1 MAAKKVELMDLRQL
15 LSLKQQGISNRNCEE
30 HTGLHRNT
38 INHYVKLFRATG
50 ESYQRLLDL
59 DDQALRD
66 MFPPRSPVDQGRYS
80 DLAQRFSYF
89 EQELKKP
96 GCTRE
101 QLWRQYI
108 LENPSG
114 YSYSQFNEHFAR
126 WRNKLKGSGKLIHKA
141 GDKLYVDYTGKNLYI
156 TDKQT
161 GEQQSVEVFV
171 ALLPA
176 SHYTFVEASKSQQKE
191 DFIQS
196 VNHAMSYFGGAPKAL
211 VTDNLKSAVSKGSK
225 YEPILNKSLK
235 ALGLHYNTTINPTR
249 TYAPQDK
256 ALVEGAV
263 RLIYQHIFYPLSN
276 QVFFDLHSLNQAIK
290 PLLKRFNELQ
300 MKLLQTSRVKQYLEI
315 EKALLTP
322 LPGSPY
328 ELQEFRKAK
337 VQKMGYVYLH
347 QNRNYYSVP
356 FRYIGQQVEVQYDSN
371 QVEIY
376 YKQERIASHKLN
388 YRPGAYTT
396 NKEHLSSSHK
406 FYQQWSPDFFLNQ
419 ASQKGPHL
427 KAYIEKILAQADYP
441 EVAYKQCLGILH
453 LDKNYVPER
462 IENACRLAFG
472 QTRHSYRII
481 KNMLANNIDLL
492 NTHPQHDPLIS
503 KHENIRGAAIYN

>member
-1 MAAKKVELMDLRQL
+1 MAAKKVEIMDLRQL
-15 LSLKQQGISNRNCEE
+15 LLLKQQGISNRNCEQ

-50 ESYQRLLDL
+50 ESYQTLLAL
-59 DDQALRD
+59 GDQALLD
-66 MFPPRSPVDQGRYS
+66 MFPPRSPVDTERYS
-80 DLAQRFSYF
+80 NLVSRFSYF
-89 EQELKKP
+89 EQQLKKP

-101 QLWRQYI
+101 QLWREYI

-114 YSYSQFNEHFAR
+114 YSYSQFNEHFSR

-141 GDKLYVDYTGKNLYI
+141 GDKLYCDYTGKNLYI

-161 GEQQSVEVFV
+161 GEQHSVEVFV

-176 SHYTFVEASKSQQKE
+176 SQYTFVEASMSQQKE
-191 DFIQS
+191 DFINS
-196 VNHAMSYFGGAPKAL
+196 VNHAMQYFGGAPKAL

-225 YEPILNKSLK
+225 YEPILNKSFK
-235 ALGLHYNTTINPTR
+235 ALGIHYNTTINPTR

-276 QVFFDLHSLNQAIK
+276 QVFFDLYSLNQAIK
-290 PLLKRFNELQ
+290 PLLKCFNELQ
-300 MKLLQTSRVKQYLEI
+300 MKLLQTSRVKQYLDI
-315 EKALLTP
+315 EKPLLTP

-328 ELQEFRKAK
+328 ELKEFRKAK
-337 VQKMGYVYLH
+337 VQKMGYVYVH

-356 FRYIGQQVEVQYDSN
+356 FRYIGQQVDIQYDSN

-376 YKQERIASHKLN
+376 YKQQRIASHKLS

-396 NKEHLSSSHK
+396 NKDHLSSSHK
-406 FYQQWSPDFFLNQ
+406 FYQEWSPEFFLKL
-419 ASQKGPHL
+419 AAKKGPHL

-441 EVAYKQCLGILH
+441 EVAFKQCMGILQ
-453 LDKNYVPER
+453 LDKTYAPER
-462 IENACRLAFG
+462 LENACQLAFS
-472 QTRHSYRII
+472 QSRHSYRII
-481 KNMLANNIDLL
+481 KNILDNKIDLM
-492 NTHPQHDPLIS
+492 NIHPQLHPLIS
-503 KHENIRGAAIYN
+503 KHENIRGADLYS